1 MYNESLSY
9 RLSQLVLSS
18 GECTIQLI
26 PESELAIVSEVHD
39 EITEIGLSKRTYLQ
53 LFKESHTYWHSVLQ
67 STLSRK
73 QNPTDLLEA
82 YYCTFGYLLTTNE
95 NHSLITLHE
104 CIFFKLQDIDESDSN
119 GAISLESEFKLI
131 TALLT
136 SRLKKINKSSSLW
149 LWLKKISIML
159 IFKDIVLDE
168 VDLKTIA
175 NFTKLID
182 SILKASELHFAN
194 YYASN
199 FLRWCIRMVKLNS
212 VRAEELLGLIAT
224 RLTKLCR
231 LHLTDVSMWGSLQ
244 VLFENGSRNEHIYE
258 YIVEDY
264 NTIASE
270 IPKSYGTPI
279 IPKVHR
285 GGYYAFPPS
294 YAHNELAWLLLVKCS
309 IVTPYICMFLH
320 EGLITV
326 EEKLQ
331 QQYTELSKLNAKDSF
346 LYQETEQYVSVL
358 EQVVPKY
365 RAISARISAG
375 SLD

>member
-26 PESELAIVSEVHD
+26 PESELPIVSEVHD

-53 LFKESHTYWHSVLQ
+53 LFKESHTYWHSALQ
-67 STLSRK
+67 SAPSGK
-73 QNPTDLLEA
+73 QDPADLLEA

-95 NHSLITLHE
+95 NHSLIKLHE
-104 CIFFKLQDIDESDSN
+104 SIFFKLQHIDESESN
-119 GAISLESEFKLI
+119 GVISLESEFKLI

-149 LWLKKISIML
+149 LWLKKLSIML
-159 IFKDIVLDE
+159 IFKDIVSDE
-168 VDLKTIA
+168 VDSKTIA

-212 VRAEELLGLIAT
+212 ARAEELLGLVAM

-244 VLFENGSRNEHIYE
+244 VLFENGSRNEQINE

-264 NTIASE
+264 NAIASE
-270 IPKSYGTPI
+270 IPKPYSTPI
-279 IPKVHR
+279 ITALSKR
-285 GGYYAFPPS
+285 DYYTFPS
-294 YAHNELAWLLLVKCS
+294 AYAHDELAWLLSVKCS
-309 IVTPYICMFLH
+309 IVTPYICVFSH

-326 EEKLQ
+326 EGKLQ
-331 QQYTELSKLNAKDSF
+331 QQYTELNKLSDKDSF
-346 LYQETEQYVSVL
+346 LYQETSHYISVL
-358 EQVVPKY
+358 ERVVQKY
-365 RAISARISAG
+365 RAISGRIRAS
-375 SLD
+375 SPT